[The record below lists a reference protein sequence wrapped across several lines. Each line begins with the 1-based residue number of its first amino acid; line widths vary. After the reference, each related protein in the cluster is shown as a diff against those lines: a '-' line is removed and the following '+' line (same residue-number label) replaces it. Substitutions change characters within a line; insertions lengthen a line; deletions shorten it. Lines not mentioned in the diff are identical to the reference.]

1 MYESKLKKYNK
12 LFLICLVIYYICLS
26 AVFVSGGFLK
36 YIAKACVTVI

>member
-26 AVFVSGGFLK
+26 AVFVSGGFLHENLSILQK
-36 YIAKACVTVI
+36 LV